1 MVDRVLFI
9 PDKLNTLDGY
19 RLLFSSITL
28 RDILSCKGATSSNPS
43 HHRRAPEA
51 SENIFGQAGG
61 SLVSPAID
69 GSARG
74 GATARSETIQSAKHL
89 SAKPQQTRSTICL
102 WSRPTATKQ
111 RTQGTYGLDH
121 AYVGVL
127 RNRPPLI
134 GPSTTFQRDSGKRVV

>member
-74 GATARSETIQSAKHL
+74 GATARSETIQSAKRLH
-89 SAKPQQTRSTICL
+89 AKSQANEVKNTRCGADRRLRS
-102 WSRPTATKQ
+102 SGPRARTASITPMWESSV
-111 RTQGTYGLDH
+111 TE
-121 AYVGVL
+121 
-127 RNRPPLI
+127 PPLI
-134 GPSTTFQRDSGKRVV
+134 GPSTTFGRKLV

>member
-74 GATARSETIQSAKHL
+74 GATARSETIQSAKRLH
-89 SAKPQQTRSTICL
+89 AKSLANEVNNMLVEQTDGYAAADPGHVRPRSRLCG
-102 WSRPTATKQ
+102 S
-111 RTQGTYGLDH
+111 
-121 AYVGVL
+121 
-127 RNRPPLI
+127 PP
-134 GPSTTFQRDSGKRVV
+134 

>member
-61 SLVSPAID
+61 SLVSPAVD

-74 GATARSETIQSAKHL
+74 GATARSETIQSAKRL
-89 SAKPQQTRSTICL
+89 SAKSLANEVNNMLVEQTDGYAAAD
-102 WSRPTATKQ
+102 P
-111 RTQGTYGLDH
+111 GHVGLDH
-121 AYVGVL
+121 ADVGVL
-127 RNRPPLI
+127 RRPNHH
-134 GPSTTFQRDSGKRVV
+134 

>member
-28 RDILSCKGATSSNPS
+28 RNILSCKGATSSNPS

-74 GATARSETIQSAKHL
+74 GATARSETIQSAKRLH
-89 SAKPQQTRSTICL
+89 AKSLANEVNNMLVEQTDGYAAADPGHVRPRSRLCG
-102 WSRPTATKQ
+102 S
-111 RTQGTYGLDH
+111 
-121 AYVGVL
+121 
-127 RNRPPLI
+127 PP
-134 GPSTTFQRDSGKRVV
+134 